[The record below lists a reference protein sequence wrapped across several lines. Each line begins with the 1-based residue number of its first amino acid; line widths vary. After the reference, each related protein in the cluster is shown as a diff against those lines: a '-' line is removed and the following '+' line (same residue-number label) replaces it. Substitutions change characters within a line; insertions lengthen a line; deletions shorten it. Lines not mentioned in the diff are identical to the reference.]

1 MIPMQMK
8 KAVFL
13 DRDGTIIRDM
23 IYLNDPNL
31 IETYKESLSRP

>member
-1 MIPMQMK
+1 MIK

-23 IYLNDPNL
+23 IYLNDPEK
-31 IETYKESLSRP
+31 IHIYPESYE